1 VNWGLIGNEQA
12 VAGLKRQI
20 VEQQVRHAYLLTGP
34 NAIGKRTLGLRF
46 TQALNCERPGRPG
59 DFCDP
64 GDPAACRVC
73 RAVPQGI
80 DPDLHI
86 LTAQESIRV
95 DEIRLLQSRLALAP
109 YGGRWRVALLTDF
122 NQATPSSANAM
133 LKTLEEPPSRVVLLL
148 TSPEQELLLPTVVS
162 RCEVVP
168 LRAVATT
175 TIARS
180 LLERGVDSQ
189 RAELLAA
196 IADGRPGRAITMAED
211 PAAAEERTAA
221 LRDFSDLMQ
230 MDLNQRFA
238 TVERLIGKGELPD
251 QRRRVENSLLEW
263 MSLWRDLVH
272 QGYGAELVARNPD
285 FAPAV
290 GRRVSQ
296 LTAGERQSTF
306 RLLAAS
312 LQAVEANA
320 NLRLTLEVLLLDLP
334 RVGAAQIEE
343 GDQVAAE
350 AS

>member
-1 VNWGLIGNEQA
+1 MDWGLIGNEQ
-12 VAGLKRQI
+12 VVTGLKRHI
-20 VEQQVRHAYLLTGP
+20 VEHQVRHAYLFTGP

-59 DFCDP
+59 DFCSP

-73 RAVPQGI
+73 RAVPQGM

-86 LTAQESIRV
+86 LTPQESIRV

-109 YGGRWRVALLTDF
+109 YGGRWRVALLPDF
-122 NQATPSSANAM
+122 HQATASSANAM

-162 RCEVVP
+162 RCEVVA

-175 TIARS
+175 TIARA
-180 LLERGVDSQ
+180 LLERGATPE

-196 IADGRPGRAITMAED
+196 VADGRPGRAIALAED
-211 PAAAEERTAA
+211 SAAAEERTAA

-251 QRRRVENSLLEW
+251 QRRRVESTLLEW

-272 QGYGAELVARNPD
+272 QGYGAELVSRNPD

-290 GRRVSQ
+290 GARASQ

-306 RLLAAS
+306 RSLAAS

-334 RVGAAQIEE
+334 RVGAGPIE
-343 GDQVAAE
+343 
-350 AS
+350 